1 MNQSDRRLRVLLIGR
16 HFWPLGSFDDAGHL
30 IDLATR
36 LHQLGHHVEVVTPRQ
51 ANTWS
56 EQFQFR
62 EFAIHRPLRIFRS
75 GWTSRG
81 DRSVG
86 KYIKSLRDWVCEN
99 HASADLIY
107 CDGATEE
114 CVAAVESAR
123 KLNLP
128 VVVRVAGF
136 GAASDLTSSDSRRNV
151 RRCISA
157 ARDADA
163 VVVNSASVHRRMLS
177 EGYNDAKFC
186 RIPIGIGRVPDSSL
200 HDKAELRTALAKIN
214 GDLHVFD
221 TMSVVLSVERMCQDS
236 GLMKLVQSARILS
249 ERIPGLQYWMIGDGP
264 KRDSIFSHLK
274 GEGLRQ
280 AMAMPGSFGIIGDL
294 FQAADLLVHAGDD
307 GYQSHLPQAVA
318 HAIPLVIANTE
329 VAREFFAVSTAE
341 VQQEI
346 ADGRFESGIRWFEPQ
361 RPRTLRIAIESIL
374 SDIPAAQR
382 QSKELFKRMHSLRDE
397 NESLQAYVRLFRGLV
412 QDRNNSNGHRMQG
425 A

>member
-1 MNQSDRRLRVLLIGR
+1 MEAVNQSDRRLRVLLIGR

-264 KRDSIFSHLK
+264 KRDSIFHTSKAKDFAKRWRCRDHLGSSATCFK
-274 GEGLRQ
+274 QRICWS
-280 AMAMPGSFGIIGDL
+280 MPGMTDTKAIFRKQSHTRSRWSSRTPK
-294 FQAADLLVHAGDD
+294 LLVNSSRYQLPKSSKRSLTGDSNLAFAGLNHN
-307 GYQSHLPQAVA
+307 GL
-318 HAIPLVIANTE
+318 
-329 VAREFFAVSTAE
+329 ARFAS
-341 VQQEI
+341 
-346 ADGRFESGIRWFEPQ
+346 R
-361 RPRTLRIAIESIL
+361 
-374 SDIPAAQR
+374 
-382 QSKELFKRMHSLRDE
+382 
-397 NESLQAYVRLFRGLV
+397 
-412 QDRNNSNGHRMQG
+412 SNPF
-425 A
+425 